1 MRRGETMSNK
11 KRGLGKGLSA
21 LIGDKPIV
29 DTMLNEDKS
38 NKGERVINLP
48 LDVIVTKEDQP
59 RKNFDKASLKDLS
72 QSIKD
77 YGVIQP
83 ILVRKFED
91 GYEIVAGERR
101 FRASKLIDLKEIPAI
116 IIDVDH
122 EDSAKLA
129 LIENIQRENLNPIE
143 EAMAYKQLMEDYNL
157 KQVELANSLGKSRS
171 YITNTMRLLNL
182 DDKIVEYIYNG
193 KLTPG
198 HGKVLLGI
206 QDKAEQL
213 RLAEEIIDFNLNIR
227 ETEEE
232 VKKVKTPKKAKK
244 PARKREPYI
253 VQLEDDLMQ
262 ALGTKVNLIIGEK
275 KGKIEIEYYGDEDL
289 ERLFDILV
297 N

>member
-1 MRRGETMSNK
+1 MSNK

-83 ILVRKFED
+83 ILVRKFKD
-91 GYEIVAGERR
+91 GYQIVAGERR

-143 EAMAYKQLMEDYNL
+143 EAMGYKQLMEDYNL

-182 DDKIVEYIYNG
+182 DDKIVEHIYNG

-206 QDKAEQL
+206 KDKVEQL
-213 RLAEEIIDFNLNIR
+213 RLAEEIINFDLNIR

-232 VKKVKTPKKAKK
+232 VKKAKTPKKAKK
-244 PARKREPYI
+244 PTSRREPYL